1 MISLLLFSAIYLSK
15 ATYVISSFNLVIK
28 LLELIPNAI
37 LFHEFIDHIKEKQ
50 HTQHS
55 LITGTVQIDFFSMDI
70 HLLTNSWF
78 TEAVTQRCSVK
89 RCSEEFRKIYR
100 KFGNCF
106 GASFQQISKA
116 QVSNFIRKETP
127 TQVFP
132 DEI

>member
-15 ATYVISSFNLVIK
+15 ATYVISSFNLKIK

-50 HTQHS
+50 YTQHS

-89 RCSEEFRKIYR
+89 RCSEKIRKIYR
-100 KFGNCF
+100 KSGSCF
-106 GASFQQISKA
+106 GASFQQSSKP